1 MLSSAAFLATGAA
14 IGAFAPSASARR
26 AAPAVGGFVGGMAL
40 AETAAAPQRAPR
52 PPRQPRRAPA
62 AVGGARAAGLARG
75 AARALAGAVSAA
87 AAAVSTKRQKH
98 WEGLLASSL
107 APMLAVC
114 VTNPAE
120 VTKVRLQMYGELQ
133 RQGKM
138 SGPKPTYLGTLART
152 LRTQGIEG
160 LQAGLSIAIVRE
172 GTKNIFRIG
181 CYDPIL
187 AQIHPDEDPKS
198 APVWKRLV
206 AGATSGTVAAV
217 SCNPVDIVK
226 TRMQGKGAGARALA
240 GRGNYSSVFEAIRML
255 PRDEGVRGAYAGAE
269 ASAMRSS
276 INTAV
281 NLTTYTTVKEF
292 LVSSKLLGAWE
303 ETSSVV
309 HLSSALAS
317 ATAGCAVTHP
327 LDVMRTRLYM
337 QPKDAQGN
345 GKLYKGLIDCAQQV
359 ARKEGLRG
367 FYKGFQAHFM
377 RIGPHLVLTFYML
390 EQFKGGLRQWEP
402 FREWV

>member
-1 MLSSAAFLATGAA
+1 
-14 IGAFAPSASARR
+14 
-26 AAPAVGGFVGGMAL
+26 
-40 AETAAAPQRAPR
+40 
-52 PPRQPRRAPA
+52 
-62 AVGGARAAGLARG
+62 
-75 AARALAGAVSAA
+75 
-87 AAAVSTKRQKH
+87 
-98 WEGLLASSL
+98 
-107 APMLAVC
+107 
-114 VTNPAE
+114 
-120 VTKVRLQMYGELQ
+120 
-133 RQGKM
+133 
-138 SGPKPTYLGTLART
+138 
-152 LRTQGIEG
+152 
-160 LQAGLSIAIVRE
+160 
-172 GTKNIFRIG
+172 
-181 CYDPIL
+181 
-187 AQIHPDEDPKS
+187 
-198 APVWKRLV
+198 
-206 AGATSGTVAAV
+206 
-217 SCNPVDIVK
+217 
-226 TRMQGKGAGARALA
+226 
-240 GRGNYSSVFEAIRML
+240 ML

-281 NLTTYTTVKEF
+281 NLTTYTPVKEF